1 VLNKTTCQKLLLLAI
16 ITVMIASVF
25 TAGMNTANVFA
36 KSKDS
41 KAKADF
47 IKKFGKSVE
56 GKWSKIEVGSY
67 SIFGSN
73 ATITPYNKTKTGPV
87 VPPPPPQ
94 CKTGEHLEGDKCI
107 PNVIPSDGNSTIVC
121 MVGDISGTAV
131 RDAMVKAGC
140 QAVIALGDLTY
151 SDTLAAFTKN
161 YGDNQFQ
168 VIKCD
173 IGNHDSDENAKGK
186 DIIKQAKAYCGDT
199 WWLKVGTSTLFIGLN
214 TNGNLDTQLGVVQG
228 WLMDNQFMAGIT
240 KVHITSHKAICD
252 TPPKSHHPELL
263 MTLCNSITAFVPGI
277 VTLYWENGHN
287 HVYAETS
294 DGLIKT
300 IGTGGRSHYDCGT
313 GMGKTHDWTYCNNND
328 YGFLKYKID
337 NIKGDTIGNFT
348 STSGKVI
355 R

>member
-1 VLNKTTCQKLLLLAI
+1 LNRIACILLVSAI
-16 ITVMIASVF
+16 ITAMIASTSIQPMSYV
-25 TAGMNTANVFA
+25 NVYA

-41 KAKADF
+41 KAKDAI
-47 IKKFGKSVE
+47 IKVIGKSVE
-56 GKWSKIEVGSY
+56 GKWSKIDEASY
-67 SIFGSN
+67 SLFGSN
-73 ATITPYNKTKTGPV
+73 ATITPYNKTESGPI

-94 CKTGEHLEGDKCI
+94 CKTGEHLDGGKCV
-107 PNVIPSDGNSTIVC
+107 PNIIPSDGNSTIVC
-121 MVGDISGTAV
+121 MVGDIEGTGV

-140 QAVIALGDLTY
+140 EAVVALGDLTY
-151 SDTLAAFTKN
+151 GDTLAAFTKN
-161 YGDNQFQ
+161 YGGNQFQ

-186 DIIKQAKAYCGDT
+186 DIVKQAKAYCGDT
-199 WWLKVGTSTLFIGLN
+199 WWLKVGQSTLFMGIN
-214 TNGNLDTQLGVVQG
+214 TNGNLDTQLGTIQG
-228 WLMDNQFMAGIT
+228 WLMNETLMAGIT

-252 TPPKSHHPELL
+252 TPPKSHHPELE
-263 MTLCNSITAFVPGI
+263 MTLCNSITAYVPGI

-300 IGTGGRSHYDCGT
+300 VGSGERSHYDCGT
-313 GMGKTHDWTYCNNND
+313 GMGKTHDWTYCNNKD

-337 NIKGDTIGNFT
+337 NIKGDTISNFI

-355 R
+355 H